1 MCRVDKTWRSVCS
14 RWAVKKP
21 TKRQRLLKLRDK
33 VKKIRSSVLS
43 KKIKALNRYKFLPF
57 EKKNL
62 NILTGNREQI

>member
-1 MCRVDKTWRSVCS
+1 MAICVQPLGSKE
-14 RWAVKKP
+14 ANKKA
-21 TKRQRLLKLRDK
+21 KIVEIERQG
-33 VKKIRSSVLS
+33 KKIRSSVLS